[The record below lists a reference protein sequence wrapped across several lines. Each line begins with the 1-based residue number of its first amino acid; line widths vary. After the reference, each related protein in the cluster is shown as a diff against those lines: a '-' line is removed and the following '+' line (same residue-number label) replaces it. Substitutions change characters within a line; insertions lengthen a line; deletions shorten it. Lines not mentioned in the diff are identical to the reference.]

1 MTNITVAADFQ
12 GRPSLQL
19 PPSNHQP
26 VNPDA
31 FLRRM
36 ERLNARRNDSRT
48 GAVNS
53 APQHP
58 DAGLLKERD
67 ALNVAWAYEVNAL
80 ILTKRFETPE
90 SDALARTARAATAAI
105 ARRFEATKALT
116 LDGLQA
122 KAWASL
128 WSRHG
133 EPLATDILDDETFI
147 DARIATST
155 LRDP

>member
-19 PPSNHQP
+19 PPSNHQR

-90 SDALARTARAATAAI
+90 SDALARTARAATAANREKNRGDKSADAGRPAGEGVGKPVEP
-105 ARRFEATKALT
+105 ARRT
-116 LDGLQA
+116 LGYRH
-122 KAWASL
+122 
-128 WSRHG
+128 SR
-133 EPLATDILDDETFI
+133 
-147 DARIATST
+147 
-155 LRDP
+155 